1 MSELHRAGG
10 QSHSTSRHNRQT
22 SARYRIFSPFTWTAT
37 EQRHVRS
44 GAVNVE
50 AREFVSFS
58 QWAFGPTGLPS
69 LQILAFGDFSHQGR
83 YRQQQFLVRR
93 KNGERDGPA
102 KRLCCCKHDCSD
114 GWMFEV
120 ASMDDSSLWD
130 GLPLDGPRFL
140 STCPTGGMLE
150 SPD

>member
-114 GWMFEV
+114 GWTFEV
-120 ASMDDSSLWD
+120 ASMDESSLWD

-140 STCPTGGMLE
+140 STCPTGEMLE